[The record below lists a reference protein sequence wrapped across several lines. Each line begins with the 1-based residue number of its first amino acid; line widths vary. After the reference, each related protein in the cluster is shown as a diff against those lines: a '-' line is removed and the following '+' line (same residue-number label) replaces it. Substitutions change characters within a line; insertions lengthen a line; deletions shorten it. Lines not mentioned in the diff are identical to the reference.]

1 MRRAAYGGA
10 GQPVAPGVEGGPCD
24 NQIGRE
30 LFDPRERLF
39 GAGLLVFGEKAVA
52 AEYGAD
58 DFGVFAQDPLEQRA
72 GAEGTGLAG
81 YGMIAP
87 LLATH
92 ACEELVQI
100 VNDPKFS
107 AHGLASEMD

>member
-1 MRRAAYGGA
+1 MRRAADGGA
-10 GQPVAPGVEGGPCD
+10 SQPVAPGVEGGACD
-24 NQIGRE
+24 NQIGSE
-30 LFDPRERLF
+30 LLDPRDGLY

-58 DFGVFAQDPLEQRA
+58 DFCLFAQDPVEQRA

-87 LLATH
+87 LLA
-92 ACEELVQI
+92 A
-100 VNDPKFS
+100 
-107 AHGLASEMD
+107 